1 MLYKEPAAA
10 TTGPSLVTVA
20 DAAKI
25 LGRKPAD
32 VDRLIKAG
40 EIVSE
45 KRADGRRVVDLAS
58 LTAYREQTEGGRA

>member
-25 LGRKPAD
+25 LGRKPAE
-32 VDRLIKAG
+32 VDQLIKAG

-45 KRADGRRVVDLAS
+45 KRTDGRRVVDLAS